1 MKIRHPILIVA
12 GLGCS
17 VWGFLYRPFPMPGE
31 NAALDLMLY
40 HTPNFYTWIV
50 WWYYLAPAAAV
61 IVGGLFLITVWR
73 VWFNSWGIA
82 MPNIGMLPT
91 WPLNPAKDAGP
102 AIVVGE
108 VHPPVKAVESNNP
121 KWLTIPER
129 GLEDEHHVFAKALV
143 DTGRYASVSAVIQQG
158 IKLLRQCL
166 DVEYLGARGESVSE
180 GEILEEWAC
189 EEEGEV
195 RQWRHGDGH
204 TKTTGTTGRFV
215 DRGGRSAAVWGAS
228 IL

>member
-17 VWGFLYRPFPMPGE
+17 AWGFLYRPFPLPGDDPL
-31 NAALDLMLY
+31 LDLVLY

-61 IVGGLFLITVWR
+61 IVGGLVLISVWR
-73 VWFNSWGIA
+73 VWFESWGIA

-102 AIVVGE
+102 SIVVGE
-108 VHPPVKAVESNNP
+108 VHHPVKAVESNNP
-121 KWLTIPER
+121 KWLIIPER

-166 DVEYLGARGESVSE
+166 DVEYLERRALYEVLSRGRDAATV
-180 GEILEEWAC
+180 
-189 EEEGEV
+189 
-195 RQWRHGDGH
+195 
-204 TKTTGTTGRFV
+204 GTTRDLLYVARV
-215 DRGGRSAAVWGAS
+215 DNHTIRRTRTPGLRLDCSQTCLQKSRMGQ
-228 IL
+228 

>member
-17 VWGFLYRPFPMPGE
+17 AWGFLYRPFPLPGDDPM
-31 NAALDLMLY
+31 LDLVLY

-61 IVGGLFLITVWR
+61 IVGGLFLVTVWR

-91 WPLNPAKDAGP
+91 WPLNPANDAGP

-108 VHPPVKAVESNNP
+108 VHHPVKAVEIRTSS
-121 KWLTIPER
+121 WLVIPER
-129 GLEDEHHVFAKALV
+129 GLY
-143 DTGRYASVSAVIQQG
+143 TGVAV
-158 IKLLRQCL
+158 
-166 DVEYLGARGESVSE
+166 LGAGVSGRTSACMRHFAQQILSWQAGDPQRRAGFASSV
-180 GEILEEWAC
+180 
-189 EEEGEV
+189 
-195 RQWRHGDGH
+195 
-204 TKTTGTTGRFV
+204 GTAPKHSRTR
-215 DRGGRSAAVWGAS
+215 W
-228 IL
+228 